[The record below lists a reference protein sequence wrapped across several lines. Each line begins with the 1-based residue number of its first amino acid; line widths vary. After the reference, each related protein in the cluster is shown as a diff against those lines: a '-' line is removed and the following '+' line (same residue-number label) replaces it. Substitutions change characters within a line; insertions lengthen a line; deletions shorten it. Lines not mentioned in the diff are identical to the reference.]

1 MATMGVSAFMELALE
16 VCDSGSASVSTS
28 GALRVPHQHGQGGP
42 VHAPNPVRT
51 PKLLKRVVQVDLDRP
66 LRELEQTRDVLVRQ
80 PLRNQASN
88 LVLPGRQHARKLNIL
103 LAALGGAPDR

>member
-1 MATMGVSAFMELALE
+1 MGVSAFMELALE

-28 GALRVPHQHGQGGP
+28 GALSVSHQHGKRR
-42 VHAPNPVRT
+42 PVRT

-66 LRELEQTRDVLVRQ
+66 LRKLEQARDVLVRQ